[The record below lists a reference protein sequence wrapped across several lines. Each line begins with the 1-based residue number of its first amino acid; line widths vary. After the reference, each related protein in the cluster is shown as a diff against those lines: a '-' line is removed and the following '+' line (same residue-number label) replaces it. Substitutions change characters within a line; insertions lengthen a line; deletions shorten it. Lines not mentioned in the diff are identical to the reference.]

1 MLGTHGSAAG
11 AAGFAK
17 VLSNLKA
24 YAAEKGYG
32 RVFFGPQAAS
42 GFELANGTEIA
53 DWVYGAQHVRNRP
66 VACNP
71 DVDLVT
77 RAVCFVQLYASG
89 QWLLQPLG
97 VKGTEPATGPQW
109 CGLSRGSY
117 CSSFCH

>member
-1 MLGTHGSAAG
+1 MVSAAG

-53 DWVYGAQHVRNRP
+53 DWVYGAQHVSQ
-66 VACNP
+66 V
-71 DVDLVT
+71 
-77 RAVCFVQLYASG
+77 SG
-89 QWLLQPLG
+89 QWLAIPTSIL
-97 VKGTEPATGPQW
+97 
-109 CGLSRGSY
+109 
-117 CSSFCH
+117 